1 MARAARAIGIVPGMT
16 TGRRSVALA
25 LSGLLTLGI
34 VLTSGVARAETTLV
48 ARSVDRQ
55 RLMGVADVPRVLGRF
70 SPESVSRQVDPIIT
84 LCQDANSELVTIP
97 APMRLTTVTI
107 NSVPGARLYRSVAED
122 VYQYPNGQAAASAFT
137 SLTQSASACS
147 GTTTRRDGQGG
158 YTEQVRLATGS
169 VDGASPAAIWTRQ
182 QTMYLRAPA
191 DSPLNGHRDIL
202 YRVFTQAGNAI
213 IVTTYA
219 INGASSLRAGQAA
232 AVQRLALSNAARW
245 TTP

>member
-1 MARAARAIGIVPGMT
+1 MT
-16 TGRRSVALA
+16 TARRPIGLA
-25 LSGLLTLGI
+25 LSGLITLGI
-34 VLTSGVARAETTLV
+34 VFTSSVARAETTWV
-48 ARSVDRQ
+48 DRSIDRQ
-55 RLMGVADVPRVLGRF
+55 RLMSVADVPRVLGRF
-70 SPESVSRQVDPIIT
+70 SPESVSSQVDPIIT

-97 APMRLTTVTI
+97 APTRLTTVTI
-107 NSVPGARLYRSVAED
+107 SSVPGARLYRSVVEN
-122 VYQYPNGQAAASAFT
+122 VYQYPDEQDATSGFT

-147 GTTTRRDGQGG
+147 GTTSRRDGEGG
-158 YTEQVRLATGS
+158 YTEQVRLASGS
-169 VDGASPAAIWTRQ
+169 ANGAPSAAIWTRQ

-202 YRVFTQAGNAI
+202 YRVFTRAGNAI

-219 INGASSLRAGQAA
+219 INGTSSLRAIQAS

>member
-1 MARAARAIGIVPGMT
+1 MT
-16 TGRRSVALA
+16 TGRRYVALA
-25 LSGLLTLGI
+25 LCGLLTLG
-34 VLTSGVARAETTLV
+34 VVFTSAVAKAETALV
-48 ARSVDRQ
+48 YRSIDRP
-55 RLMGVADVPRVLGRF
+55 RLMSVADVPRVLGRF
-70 SPESVSRQVDPIIT
+70 SPESVSQPVDPIIT

-107 NSVPGARLYRSVAED
+107 NSISGARLYRSVAEN
-122 VYQYPNGQAAASAFT
+122 VYQYPNEQAAASAFT
-137 SLTQSASACS
+137 SLTRSASACS
-147 GTTTRRDGQGG
+147 GTTTRRDEEGG
-158 YTEQVRLATGS
+158 YAEQVRLATGS
-169 VDGASPAAIWTRQ
+169 VGGVPPAAIWTRQ
-182 QTMYLRAPA
+182 QTKYLQAPA

-219 INGASSLRAGQAA
+219 INGASSLRAGQAP